1 MRILFVTPYVPSSVR
16 VRPYAL
22 IRELKRLEHRITL
35 VCLVQPAWEEHYLD
49 EVRPFCQAVH
59 PVAMDRNKALIQALA
74 AVLTRTP
81 FSVAYCHST
90 TLDLVVRQLVE
101 SGSFDLVHTEFIR
114 AVQATMDLKGLPKVY
129 DAVDSLGLAYR
140 RSLTA
145 PYISLSQRTVSLFEA
160 LKMPVYEAGALR
172 YYDRTVVS
180 SPVDQQF
187 MKRKGIPAATVLP
200 NGVDLDYF
208 TFSKDDRKVDQI
220 VFLGKMSYYVNVAS
234 MRWFYKEVLSLVR
247 KKKPEVQL
255 KIVGRNPPTGILRFM
270 KDNQVEVTGN
280 VPDVRPYLAQAAV
293 AICPMVTGSGIQ
305 NKLLEAMAAGTPCVV
320 SPIAAQA
327 LQARDGEEM
336 LIGENAQKF
345 ADCVLKLL
353 RDRSLGEKLSY
364 QARQYVERS
373 HNWQAVGGGLDTIYQ
388 GLFTSKEKR
397 DG

>member
-1 MRILFVTPYVPSSVR
+1 
-16 VRPYAL
+16 
-22 IRELKRLEHRITL
+22 
-35 VCLVQPAWEEHYLD
+35 
-49 EVRPFCQAVH
+49 
-59 PVAMDRNKALIQALA
+59 
-74 AVLTRTP
+74 
-81 FSVAYCHST
+81 
-90 TLDLVVRQLVE
+90 
-101 SGSFDLVHTEFIR
+101 
-114 AVQATMDLKGLPKVY
+114 
-129 DAVDSLGLAYR
+129 
-140 RSLTA
+140 
-145 PYISLSQRTVSLFEA
+145 
-160 LKMPVYEAGALR
+160 
-172 YYDRTVVS
+172 
-180 SPVDQQF
+180 
-187 MKRKGIPAATVLP
+187 
-200 NGVDLDYF
+200 
-208 TFSKDDRKVDQI
+208 
-220 VFLGKMSYYVNVAS
+220 MSYYVNVAS
-234 MRWFYKEVLSLVR
+234 MRWFYKEVLPLVR
-247 KKKPEVQL
+247 KEKPEVQL

-327 LQARDGEEM
+327 LQARNGEEM